1 VKYFCGV
8 DTGGTFTDCAVIDE
22 TGKITIAKRPSTPE
36 DYSAGLFDAL
46 EACAERI
53 GISLESLLENTEHL
67 FLGTTVGTNAL
78 VQMKGAKTGLITTRG
93 HKDSLAIM
101 RSAGRSAGL
110 PVEKLLHV
118 SRHQKPPPLIPRQL
132 VHEVSERMD
141 WKGAVFLDLNEEEAE
156 QAIRSLVEENTEAIG
171 ICLLWS
177 IVNPEHEKKLKAMV
191 ERFAPDIFVSC
202 SHELI
207 AKRGEY
213 ERAVGTAINCFI
225 GPVMK
230 EYVEKIEKR
239 AASNGYTKPILMLQV
254 TGGVVPSREVIQT
267 PLYTIGSGPAAGVT
281 GSCFLS
287 RAMDHENTIVTDMGG
302 TSFEAGIIYKGD
314 PLTASETIINQYV
327 FSMPRLDV
335 ESIGSGGGSIL
346 WVDEISGTLKV
357 GPESAGADPGPA
369 CYGKGD
375 RPTITDAN
383 LILGYLNPDNF
394 LGGKMRLDKDK
405 SIEAMRP
412 LAEKLGMDIHELA
425 AGAARIAETK
435 MAELIR
441 QMTLQRGLDP
451 REFVIFA
458 YGGAGPTH
466 ACEYARELGIRR
478 IVVPLGT
485 ISAAWSAFGT
495 LCADILHV
503 YEKSDFLSQ
512 PFDLERI
519 NQTFTELE
527 STGRKQLEEDGV
539 DPDRMAFQRFV
550 EVKYRMQ
557 IHQLPVPLP
566 GGSLNEDD
574 LVQLVQRFEEIY
586 ESFYGKGSA
595 YREAGVEIGLFKVN
609 AIGEMVKPSIPEQA
623 PMNEMPVP
631 GQRKIY
637 WRDRGKA
644 VDTPVYTGRDLGPG
658 HVVPGPAVVEY
669 PETTIVI
676 QPFAKAVVDGSG
688 NFVIDLDGDPDG
700 EES

>member
-1 VKYFCGV
+1 MKYFCGV

-22 TGKITIAKRPSTPE
+22 SGKITIAKRPSTPK
-36 DYSAGLFDAL
+36 DYSTGLFDAL

-53 GISLESLLENTEHL
+53 GISLENLLENTEHL

-93 HKDSLAIM
+93 HRDNLAIM

-110 PVEKLLHV
+110 PIEKLLHV
-118 SRHQKPPPLIPRQL
+118 SRHQKPPPLIPRGL
-132 VHEVSERMD
+132 IREVSERMD
-141 WKGAVFLDLNEEEAE
+141 WKGAVFLDLNESEAE
-156 QAIRSLVEENTEAIG
+156 QAIRRLVKEGTEAIG

-177 IVNPEHEKKLKAMV
+177 IVNPEHEKKISAMV
-191 ERFAPDIFVSC
+191 RRLAPDVFVSC

-239 AASNGYTKPILMLQV
+239 ASSHGYTKPILMLQV

-287 RAMDHENTIVTDMGG
+287 NAMGFKNTIVTDMGG
-302 TSFEAGIIYKGD
+302 TSFDSGIIYNGS

-369 CYGKGD
+369 CYGKGN

-383 LILGYLNPDNF
+383 LVLGYLNPDNF
-394 LGGKMRLDKDK
+394 LGGKMHLDKNK
-405 SIEAMRP
+405 SIEALRP
-412 LAEKLGMDIHELA
+412 LADKLGMDLHEFA
-425 AGAARIAETK
+425 AGAVRIAETK

-485 ISAAWSAFGT
+485 ISSAWSAFGT

-512 PFDLERI
+512 PFDLEHI
-519 NQTFTELE
+519 NRTFSELE
-527 STGRKQLEEDGV
+527 SQGRKQLEEDGV
-539 DPDRMAFQRFV
+539 DPGRMVFQRFV

-566 GGSLNEDD
+566 TGQLNDDD
-574 LVQLVQRFEEIY
+574 LEQLVQRFEAIY

-595 YREAGVEIGLFKVN
+595 YREAGVEIGLFKIN
-609 AIGEMVKPSIPEQA
+609 AIGEMVKPSVPEQ
-623 PMNEMPVP
+623 PPVQEKPVP

-637 WRDRGKA
+637 WRDRGA
-644 VDTPVYTGRDLGPG
+644 SVDTPVYAGQNLGPG
-658 HVVPGPAVVEY
+658 HVIPGPAVVEY

-676 QPFAKAVVDGSG
+676 QSFAKAVVDASG
-688 NFVIDLDGDPDG
+688 NFIIDLD
-700 EES
+700 EEDS

>member
-22 TGKITIAKRPSTPE
+22 AGTITIAKRPSTPD
-36 DYSAGLFDAL
+36 DYSSGLFDAL
-46 EACAERI
+46 DACSKRI
-53 GISLESLLENTEHL
+53 GISLESLLKNTEHL

-78 VQMKGAKTGLITTRG
+78 LQMKGAKSGLITTRG

-118 SRHQKPPPLIPRQL
+118 SRHQKPPPLIPRRL
-132 VHEVSERMD
+132 IHEVSERMD
-141 WKGAVFLDLNEEEAE
+141 WKGAVFLELNESEAE
-156 QAIRSLVEENTEAIG
+156 QAITALIQEEAEAIG

-177 IVNPEHEKKLKAMV
+177 IVNPDHEKRLKALI
-191 ERFAPDIFVSC
+191 RRIAPGVFVSC

-225 GPVMK
+225 GPTMK
-230 EYVEKIEKR
+230 EYVEKIEEK
-239 AASNGYTKPILMLQV
+239 ASLLGYKKPILMLQV
-254 TGGVVPSREVIQT
+254 TGGVVPSREVVQT

-281 GSCFLS
+281 GSCFLAS
-287 RAMDHENTIVTDMGG
+287 KLGYRNTIVTDMGG
-302 TSFEAGIIYKGD
+302 TSFETGIIYNGD

-346 WVDEISGTLKV
+346 WVDEISGTLRI

-369 CYGKGD
+369 CYGKGKLA
-375 RPTITDAN
+375 TITDAN
-383 LILGYLNPDNF
+383 LVLGYLNPDNF
-394 LGGKMRLDKDK
+394 LGGKMRLDKEK
-405 SIEAMRP
+405 SIEALNP
-412 LAEKLGMDIHELA
+412 LAEKLGMGISELA
-425 AGAARIAETK
+425 AGAVRIAETK

-451 REFVIFA
+451 RDFVIFA

-466 ACEYARELGIRR
+466 ACEYARELGITN

-485 ISAAWSAFGT
+485 ISSAWSAFGT
-495 LCADILHV
+495 LCANILHV
-503 YEKSDFLSQ
+503 YEKSDLLSQ
-512 PFDLERI
+512 PFDLDHI
-519 NQTFTELE
+519 NRTFGELE
-527 STGRKQLEEDGV
+527 SKGRQQLEEDGV
-539 DPDRMAFQRFV
+539 DADRMVFQRFV

-557 IHQLPVPLP
+557 IHQLPVPAPP
-566 GGSLNEDD
+566 GQLDEDD
-574 LVQLVQRFEEIY
+574 LEQLVARFEEIY

-609 AIGEMVKPSIPEQA
+609 AIGEMIKPSIPEQA
-623 PMNEMPVP
+623 LAQAETAP
-631 GQRKIY
+631 GHRKIF
-637 WRDRGKA
+637 WRDRGEE
-644 VDTPVYTGRDLGPG
+644 VDTPIYAGQKLGPG
-658 HVVPGPAVVEY
+658 QVIRGPAVVEY
-669 PETTIVI
+669 PETTIVV
-676 QPFAKAVVDGSG
+676 QPYARGLVDASG
-688 NFVIDLDGDPDG
+688 NFLIELKGIG
-700 EES
+700 S

>member
-1 VKYFCGV
+1 MKYFCGI

-22 TGKITIAKRPSTPE
+22 TGNITIAKRPSTPE

-46 EACAERI
+46 QACAERI
-53 GISLESLLENTEHL
+53 GIGLENLLENTEHL

-78 VQMKGAKTGLITTRG
+78 LQMKGAKTGLITTRG
-93 HKDSLAIM
+93 HRDTLAIM

-110 PVEKLLHV
+110 PIEKLLHV
-118 SRHQKPPPLIPRQL
+118 SRHQKPAPLIPRRQI
-132 VHEVSERMD
+132 HEVSERMD
-141 WKGAVFLDLNEEEAE
+141 WKGAVFLDLNEAEAEEAIH
-156 QAIRSLVEENTEAIG
+156 ALVRENTEAIG

-177 IVNPEHEKKLKAMV
+177 IVNPDHEKKLKEMV
-191 ERFAPDIFVSC
+191 SGMAPDLFVSC

-213 ERAVGTAINCFI
+213 ERMVSTAINCFI

-230 EYVEKIEKR
+230 EYIEKIEQR
-239 AASNGYTKPILMLQV
+239 ASAHGYTKPILMLQV
-254 TGGVVPSREVIQT
+254 TGGVVPSHEVIHT

-287 RAMDHENTIVTDMGG
+287 AAMGHKNTIVTDMGG
-302 TSFEAGIIYKGD
+302 TSFEAGIIYDGN
-314 PLTASETIINQYV
+314 PLTASESIVNQYV

-369 CYGKGD
+369 CYGKGE

-405 SIEAMRP
+405 ALAAMQP
-412 LAEKLGMDIHELA
+412 LADKLGMGVHELA
-425 AGAARIAETK
+425 AGATRIAETK

-451 REFVIFA
+451 RDFVIFA

-485 ISAAWSAFGT
+485 ISSAWSAFGT

-503 YEKSDFLSQ
+503 YEKSDLLSQ
-512 PFDLERI
+512 PFDLEHINRI
-519 NQTFTELE
+519 FDELE
-527 STGRKQLEEDGV
+527 SRGRKQLEEDGV
-539 DPDRMAFQRFV
+539 APDRMLFERFV

-557 IHQLPVPLP
+557 IHQLPVPVESRRLK
-566 GGSLNEDD
+566 EDD
-574 LVQLVQRFEEIY
+574 LEQMVQRFEEIY

-595 YREAGVEIGLFKVN
+595 YREAGVEIGLFKLN
-609 AIGEMVKPSIPEQA
+609 AIGRMVKPHIPEQERSNDE
-623 PMNEMPVP
+623 PQPTR
-631 GQRKIY
+631 RKVY
-637 WRDRGKA
+637 WGDRRKL
-644 VDTPVYTGRDLGPG
+644 VDTRIYAGPQLGPG
-658 HVVPGPAVVEY
+658 HVITGPAVLEY
-669 PETTIVI
+669 PETTVVI
-676 QPFAKAVVDGSG
+676 QPFAQATLDTSG
-688 NFVIDLDGDPDG
+688 NIIIDLQG
-700 EES
+700 EGP

>member
-1 VKYFCGV
+1 MKYFCGV

-46 EACAERI
+46 EACSARI
-53 GISLESLLENTEHL
+53 GISLEKLLENTEHL

-78 VQMKGAKTGLITTRG
+78 VQMKGAKKRLKTTNG

-132 VHEVSERMD
+132 IHEVSERMD
-141 WKGAVFLDLNEEEAE
+141 WKGAVYLELNESEAE
-156 QAIRSLVEENTEAIG
+156 QAIRSLVEQDIEALG

-177 IVNPEHEKKLKAMV
+177 IVNPEHEKRLKAMV
-191 ERFAPDIFVSC
+191 RKFAPGIFVSC

-225 GPVMK
+225 GPTMK
-230 EYVEKIEKR
+230 EYVEKIEQR
-239 AASNGYTKPILMLQV
+239 ASSHGYTRPLLMLQV

-287 RAMDHENTIVTDMGG
+287 NAMGYTNTIVTDMGG
-302 TSFEAGIIYKGD
+302 TSFEAGIIYNGN

-335 ESIGSGGGSIL
+335 ESIGSGGGSIV
-346 WVDEISGTLKV
+346 WVDEISGTLRV

-369 CYGKGD
+369 CYGKGN

-394 LGGKMRLDKDK
+394 LGGKMRLDRDK
-405 SIEAMRP
+405 SIEAMSP
-412 LAEKLGMDIHELA
+412 LADKLGMEVDELA
-425 AGAARIAETK
+425 AGAVRIAETK

-466 ACEYARELGIRR
+466 ACEYTRELGISR
-478 IVVPLGT
+478 IVIPLGT
-485 ISAAWSAFGT
+485 ISSAWSAFGT

-503 YEKSDFLSQ
+503 YEKSDFLAQ
-512 PFDLERI
+512 PFDLEHI
-519 NQTFTELE
+519 NQTFAELE

-539 DPDRMAFQRFV
+539 DPERMVFQRFV

-566 GGSLNEDD
+566 EGKLNEDD
-574 LVQLVQRFEEIY
+574 LVHLVQRFEDIY

-623 PMNEMPVP
+623 PIKEEPRP
-631 GQRKIY
+631 SQRKIY
-637 WRDRGKA
+637 WRERGEA
-644 VDTPVYTGRDLGPG
+644 VDTPVYAGPDLGPG
-658 HVVPGPAVVEY
+658 HVVPGPAVVEF

-676 QPFAKAVVDGSG
+676 QPFAQAVVDGSG
-688 NFVIDLDGDPDG
+688 NFIIDLDA